1 MVCSLHPLRVCKHN
15 LSRHHIYIHIYPTA
29 TAAIT
34 TFVGA
39 LPADTHSIHAPPQ
52 ALLLAAPAHASQ
64 PQRGARDE
72 GRLDDTQGLDNV
84 FDFRGFGGG
93 VEGKADR
100 GKVGDESVGRL
111 MEMEGVGAR
120 KFVLALRDTR
130 DEMGNSSLSRV
141 RER

>member
-1 MVCSLHPLRVCKHN
+1 
-15 LSRHHIYIHIYPTA
+15 
-29 TAAIT
+29 
-34 TFVGA
+34 
-39 LPADTHSIHAPPQ
+39 
-52 ALLLAAPAHASQ
+52 
-64 PQRGARDE
+64 
-72 GRLDDTQGLDNV
+72 
-84 FDFRGFGGG
+84 